1 MIWGA
6 QLEKGSSPSP
16 YIYTYNNSTPIQRP
30 NQFFDDFNYVKWGYN
45 EPSNS
50 GNNEH
55 YGAMYSSTNPYLND
69 TNANTSYR
77 HIVEFSSVVSP
88 TPSPYDVYLGEFNGH
103 TYFYENGTQ
112 NWQNSK
118 TQAENAGGYLFVPN
132 TKEEYDFIG
141 AQINTSLANQWFH
154 IGIYQDLNRSDY
166 SEPDG
171 GWIGVDGKL
180 VNTPILEPFT
190 ILENG
195 QDIDIKITHTIS
207 QSDFDSGGLSNTA
220 IVNDA
225 SAQVS
230 DTSDDGDDTDGNTE
244 DDPTIV
250 ITDRV
255 QVIEVTKNA
264 SITDN
269 GDGVNGVEDI
279 ITYTIK
285 VKNAGNVSLSGLV
298 LEDILSDAASNTMS
312 LNVSPTYS
320 STYKLIPGKNLNTD
334 EFWGSSSEPNQS
346 STNYKSASIQ
356 FNNPPTI
363 SDDRYYWNNHYAII
377 KSSVATTTFNGSY
390 NATLIGTYN
399 GNYYYMSDN
408 STSWDNQK
416 SRFQTPHSNMLIIDS
431 MDELEWIKSK
441 KQHLLKK

>member
-6 QLEKGSSPSP
+6 QLEKGSTPSP

-30 NQFFDDFNYVKWGYN
+30 NQFFDDFNYVKWNYN

-69 TNANTSYR
+69 TNANTGYR

-103 TYFYENGTQ
+103 TYFYENSTQ
-112 NWQNSK
+112 NWANSK

-132 TKEEYDFIG
+132 TKEEFDFIG
-141 AQINTSLANQWFH
+141 AQLNTSLANQWFH
-154 IGIYQDLNRSDY
+154 IGVYQDLNRSDY
-166 SEPDG
+166 SEPHG
-171 GWIGVDGKL
+171 GWIGVDGKR
-180 VNTPILEPFT
+180 VNTPFLEPFT
-190 ILENG
+190 ILANG

-220 IVNDA
+220 IVNDT

-230 DTSDDGDDTDGNTE
+230 DTSDDGDNTDGNTE

-255 QVIEVTKNA
+255 QVLEVTKNA
-264 SITDN
+264 SVTDN

-285 VKNAGNVSLSGLV
+285 VKNAGNVNLSGLV

-346 STNYKSASIQ
+346 Q
-356 FNNPPTI
+356 
-363 SDDRYYWNNHYAII
+363 
-377 KSSVATTTFNGSY
+377 
-390 NATLIGTYN
+390 
-399 GNYYYMSDN
+399 
-408 STSWDNQK
+408 
-416 SRFQTPHSNMLIIDS
+416 LIISTFQYTS
-431 MDELEWIKSK
+431 MVL
-441 KQHLLKK
+441 HLII

>member
-1 MIWGA
+1 M
-6 QLEKGSSPSP
+6 
-16 YIYTYNNSTPIQRP
+16 
-30 NQFFDDFNYVKWGYN
+30 
-45 EPSNS
+45 
-50 GNNEH
+50 
-55 YGAMYSSTNPYLND
+55 
-69 TNANTSYR
+69 
-77 HIVEFSSVVSP
+77 
-88 TPSPYDVYLGEFNGH
+88 
-103 TYFYENGTQ
+103 
-112 NWQNSK
+112 
-118 TQAENAGGYLFVPN
+118 FVPN
-132 TKEEYDFIG
+132 TKEEFDFIG
-141 AQINTSLANQWFH
+141 TQANTALANQWFH

-279 ITYTIK
+279 ITYTT
-285 VKNAGNVSLSGLV
+285 VSY
-298 LEDILSDAASNTMS
+298 T
-312 LNVSPTYS
+312 
-320 STYKLIPGKNLNTD
+320 
-334 EFWGSSSEPNQS
+334 
-346 STNYKSASIQ
+346 
-356 FNNPPTI
+356 
-363 SDDRYYWNNHYAII
+363 
-377 KSSVATTTFNGSY
+377 
-390 NATLIGTYN
+390 
-399 GNYYYMSDN
+399 
-408 STSWDNQK
+408 
-416 SRFQTPHSNMLIIDS
+416 
-431 MDELEWIKSK
+431 
-441 KQHLLKK
+441 HLRAHET